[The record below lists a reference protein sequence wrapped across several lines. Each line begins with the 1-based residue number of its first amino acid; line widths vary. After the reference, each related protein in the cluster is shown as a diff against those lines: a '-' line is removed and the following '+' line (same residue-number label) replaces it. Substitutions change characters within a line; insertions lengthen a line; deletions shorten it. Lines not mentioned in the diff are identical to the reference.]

1 MKKII
6 VPTDF
11 SAAADNAAR
20 YAVEIAA
27 HLGAGVTLMHALPLP
42 VPVSEIPVPMES
54 YGRVKAEADELLLQL
69 KNRLEKE
76 PHRAVPIDCYAT
88 NNSFFDET
96 KRLNEQ
102 EDVYAVVMGTTG
114 ANATAAF
121 FLGSYSLTA
130 LKNLTI
136 PLIVV
141 PPAYKYNPIQ
151 KVALACDMEDV
162 AATIPLKSIQELLK
176 HYEVSVDIIYVSDH
190 GEGISSEAIRESAFV
205 KMYLA
210 DFKPSVQMLAGFD
223 IQMELENYVAKN
235 NIDLLL
241 LLPKERGFAGRIFH
255 KSLSKKMVMHPA
267 VPMMML
273 HR

>member
-11 SAAADNAAR
+11 SEAAENAAR

-27 HLGAGVTLMHALPLP
+27 HLQAGVTLMHTLPLP

-54 YGRVKAEADELLLQL
+54 YGRVKAEADELLQQL
-69 KNRLEKE
+69 KNKLERE
-76 PHRAVPIDCYAT
+76 PHRAVPIDFYAT

-96 KRLNEQ
+96 KRLNEE

-141 PPAYKYNPIQ
+141 PPGYQYKPIQ
-151 KVALACDMEDV
+151 KIALACDMDDV
-162 AATIPLKSIQELLK
+162 AATIPLKNIQELLK
-176 HYEVSVDIIYVSDH
+176 YYQAAVDIIYVSDH
-190 GEGISSEAIRESAFV
+190 GEGIAAEAVRESAFV

-210 DFKPSVQMLAGFD
+210 DYKPSVQMLTGFD
-223 IQMELENYVAKN
+223 IQMELENYVVKN
-235 NIDLLL
+235 NVDLLL
-241 LLPKERGFAGRIFH
+241 LLPKERGFAASIFH
-255 KSLSKKMVMHPA
+255 KSLTKKMVKHPA